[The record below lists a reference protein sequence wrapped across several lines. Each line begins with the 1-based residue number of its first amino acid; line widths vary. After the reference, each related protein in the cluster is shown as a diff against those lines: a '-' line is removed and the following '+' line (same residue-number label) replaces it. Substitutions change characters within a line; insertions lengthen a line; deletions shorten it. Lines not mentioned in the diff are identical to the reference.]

1 MSHKCRG
8 PSCYRTL
15 KLRGQ
20 CPPCNRYKARKAHEK
35 RMNRIFERL
44 PKDKYWLNYSS
55 PRHLWKFGLTPVIIA
70 ETLESPDEVE
80 FQAWVKKTPTA
91 FYKFYPNGSRE
102 TADLDDAKEGAWF
115 RVVLSVKGTLHT
127 AFRDHDTER
136 LGGRAVWPTPNTKL
150 NNPRWG

>member
-20 CPPCNRYKARKAHEK
+20 CPPCNRYNERKAHK
-35 RMNRIFERL
+35 NRMNRIFERL

-55 PRHLWKFGLTPVIIA
+55 QRHLGEFGLTPVIIA

-80 FQAWVKKTPTA
+80 FQTRGRKTPTA
-91 FYKFYPNGSRE
+91 FYKFYPKGSRE
-102 TADLDDAKEGAWF
+102 TAGLNDAKEGAWF
-115 RVVLSVKGTLHT
+115 RVVLDVKGTLHT
-127 AFRDHDTER
+127 AFRDHQTER
-136 LGGRAVWPTPNTKL
+136 DGGRPVCPTPNTTL
-150 NNPRWG
+150 NHP

>member
-15 KLRGQ
+15 NLRKE
-20 CPPCNRYKARKAHEK
+20 CPSCNRSNKRKAHKERMK
-35 RMNRIFERL
+35 RAFDRL

-55 PRHLWKFGLTPVIIA
+55 HRHLWKFGLTPVIIA
-70 ETLESPDEVE
+70 ETMESPTEVE

-91 FYKFYPNGSRE
+91 FYKFYPKESRE
-102 TADLDDAKEGAWF
+102 AANLDDAKEGTWF
-115 RVVLSVKGTLHT
+115 RVVLDVKGTLHT

-136 LGGRAVWPTPNTKL
+136 LGGRAVCPTPNTKL
-150 NNPRWG
+150 NNPRRG